1 MSGVFT
7 LGGTDTASSQQH
19 SESTVAAAIKEREKM
34 NESRIIR

>member
-7 LGGTDTASSQQH
+7 LGGTDTASSRQQ
-19 SESTVAAAIKEREKM
+19 SESTAVAAIKEREKM